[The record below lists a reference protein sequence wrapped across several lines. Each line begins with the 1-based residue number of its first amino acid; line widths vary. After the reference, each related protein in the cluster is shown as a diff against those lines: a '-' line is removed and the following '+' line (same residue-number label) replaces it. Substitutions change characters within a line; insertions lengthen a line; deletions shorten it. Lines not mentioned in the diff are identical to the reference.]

1 MFNISLT
8 QLLTGVKVAFLFYY
22 FNFYLYL
29 SDVKQIKNR
38 VMDKKELL
46 NYIKDI
52 MVDKNTDVEVNVT
65 INGVDFDMLGYD
77 EDDDV
82 VFLFSNEHD
91 IECDVNESLREGDLL
106 NILEMVK

>member
-1 MFNISLT
+1 
-8 QLLTGVKVAFLFYY
+8 
-22 FNFYLYL
+22 
-29 SDVKQIKNR
+29 
-38 VMDKKELL
+38 MDKKELL

-52 MVDKNTDVEVNVT
+52 MADKNTDVEVNVT

-77 EDDDV
+77 EDDDA

-91 IECDVNESLREGDLL
+91 IECDVDESLREGDLL